1 MTVHK
6 LLTPEPT
13 RGCCALFH
21 IQKSSKC
28 ISAPTYKHYVL
39 VLKSTEFIAFGH
51 ILANYVNFVPVNM
64 SKWLNGPCYVEI
76 ELGFGILGVKNLQK
90 EL

>member
-1 MTVHK
+1 MHFSTFKKVQN
-6 LLTPEPT
+6 
-13 RGCCALFH
+13 ALVP
-21 IQKSSKC
+21 Q
-28 ISAPTYKHYVL
+28 HYVL